1 MPYDLHWGPQ
11 RFDQQGALAASLS
24 PSFSTLPGF
33 SSSTVSRSYNCDSL
47 ALLQMRQQISFQQ
60 GALAPLAASAAL
72 FGGFLLI
79 KYLPWIN
86 LQTVSNAYFFLIGS
100 AAVTGA
106 LLPPFRHAVSH

>member
-1 MPYDLHWGPQ
+1 MLSFDTTGIGSAAEVYPDLA
-11 RFDQQGALAASLS
+11 F
-24 PSFSTLPGF
+24 
-33 SSSTVSRSYNCDSL
+33 
-47 ALLQMRQQISFQQ
+47 QMRQQIGFKQ
-60 GALAPLAASAAL
+60 GALAPLAASGAL

-106 LLPPFRHAVSH
+106 LLPPLRHAVRVWHCLSILWPGL

>member
-1 MPYDLHWGPQ
+1 MMDLIACA
-11 RFDQQGALAASLS
+11 FVMLLS
-24 PSFSTLPGF
+24 
-33 SSSTVSRSYNCDSL
+33 
-47 ALLQMRQQISFQQ
+47 LQMRQQISFQQ

-106 LLPPFRHAVSH
+106 LLPPFRHAVSTLLAHPAHRHFTLDLSRQSWGPCRSCKSQPGHM

>member
-1 MPYDLHWGPQ
+1 M
-11 RFDQQGALAASLS
+11 
-24 PSFSTLPGF
+24 
-33 SSSTVSRSYNCDSL
+33 
-47 ALLQMRQQISFQQ
+47 QMRQQISFKQ

-106 LLPPFRHAVSH
+106 LLPPLRHAVSVSLRSQESLCERPGEL

>member
-1 MPYDLHWGPQ
+1 
-11 RFDQQGALAASLS
+11 
-24 PSFSTLPGF
+24 
-33 SSSTVSRSYNCDSL
+33 
-47 ALLQMRQQISFQQ
+47 MRQQITLRQ

-86 LQTVSNAYFFLIGS
+86 LQTVCNAYFWLIGS

-106 LLPPFRHAVSH
+106 LSGPLRQAVSGYLYC